1 MKNIIFKF
9 EADDGT
15 YAGTGHFFRILKLYN
30 EIKKEHKTNIRYY
43 FIFKNLSRSI
53 AIVKKYIRKNIIID
67 NNDII
72 SKLDFLNS
80 DDIIINDTP
89 KKIEN
94 NFINFCNKKKIN
106 NLIFIDHDYIP
117 GNKKY
122 IFFNGI
128 FYFKKVLKKRENIY
142 QGYKY
147 IILNNSLSSFKNKKK
162 GGLNVLVT
170 TGGTDNKNII
180 YKIYKCI
187 KNFKNIKFYFI
198 IGPGFKKNNTI
209 FKIRDRNIFLI
220 KNKTNLNKFYNKTD
234 ITITSGGIS
243 MFESVSNNNIT
254 LVTELYNNQK
264 YSIKKLLNL
273 NLIHKI
279 GKNDII
285 YKNKL
290 IKLLEEFNRRKG
302 INKLNNF
309 NQNIIDN
316 KGLLRIKK
324 ILFKIIKN

>member
-9 EADDGT
+9 DADDGA

-43 FIFKNLSRSI
+43 FLFKNLSRSI
-53 AIVKKYIRKNIIID
+53 AIVKKYIKKNIIID
-67 NNDII
+67 NNDTI
-72 SKLDFLNS
+72 SKLDFIKS

-89 KKIEN
+89 KKIEK
-94 NFINFCNKKKIN
+94 NFLNFCIKKKIN
-106 NLIFIDHDYIP
+106 NIIFIDHDYIS

-122 IFFNGI
+122 VFFNGI
-128 FYFKKVLKKRENIY
+128 FYFKKVLKIRKNIY

-147 IILNNSLSSFKNKKK
+147 IILNNTSSSIKNKKK
-162 GGLNVLVT
+162 GSLNVLVT
-170 TGGTDNKNII
+170 TGGTDNKNIS

-187 KNFKNIKFYFI
+187 KNFKDTKFYFV
-198 IGPGFKKNNTI
+198 IGPGFKKNNPI
-209 FKIRDRNIFLI
+209 FKIKDKNIFLV
-220 KNKTNLNKFYNKTD
+220 KNKTNLNKFYKKTH
-234 ITITSGGIS
+234 ITITGGGIS
-243 MFESVSNNNIT
+243 MFESLSNNNLT
-254 LVTELYNNQK
+254 LVTELYSNQK

-285 YKNKL
+285 YRNKL
-290 IKLLEEFNRRKG
+290 IKLLKKFNTHKS

-309 NQNIIDN
+309 NHNIIDN

-324 ILFKIIKN
+324 ILFRIIKN